1 MTTEI
6 PPTSHQINAV
16 TRWSQVALASGT
28 SPEARAALDWL
39 CRAYWDVL
47 RAHAQRRGWRDADD
61 AVQDFW
67 LHLIENSGI
76 AQVDQT
82 RGRFRSWLLSC
93 LDHHLADRHDALQ
106 AIKRGGG
113 RVLASLQDDA
123 VASQVEQ
130 QQVNGGDNPQ
140 LLFDRLW
147 ATTLLQRAQD
157 RLQREHQSPSA
168 QLKYKYL
175 QRFLEQ
181 NGEAEAYAAAAVVLD
196 MSEGAVK
203 VAVFRLRERFRAC
216 LRGEVADTLVDSTPA
231 AIDAELGELL
241 LAMQGV

>member
-1 MTTEI
+1 MTTDI
-6 PPTSHQINAV
+6 NSNSNQVNAV

-47 RAHAQRRGWRDADD
+47 RAHAQHRGWRDADD

-67 LHLIENSGI
+67 LHLIEHSGI
-76 AQVDQT
+76 AQVDRK

-106 AIKRGGG
+106 ASKRGGG
-113 RVLASLQDDA
+113 RALASLQDDA
-123 VASQVEQ
+123 VVAKAEQ
-130 QQVNGGDNPQ
+130 QQVNNGNNPQ
-140 LLFDRLW
+140 QLFDRLW

-157 RLQREHQSPSA
+157 RLQREQQSSSA

-181 NGEAEAYAAAAVVLD
+181 NGEAEAYAAAAVELG

-203 VAVFRLRERFRAC
+203 VAVFRLRERFRIC
-216 LRGEVADTLVDSTPA
+216 LRCEVADTLVEATPA
-231 AIDAELGELL
+231 AVDAELGELL
-241 LAMQGV
+241 LALQGT